1 MPSAS
6 DKPAY
11 KRVLLKLSGEALMGE
26 ERFGISTRVLAYVAG
41 EIADTVALGVE
52 LAIVVGGGNI
62 FRGVSR
68 SAQEMDRASADY
80 VGMLA
85 TVMNAVSLQDA
96 LERRGLSTRV
106 QSAIEMSE
114 LAEPYIRRRAIRHL
128 EKGRVVIFAAGTG
141 NPFFTTDTAAAL
153 RAMEINAEVLL
164 KATKVDGVYDKD
176 PVKYDGARKYDR
188 VSFDDALKNDIK
200 VMDST
205 AFALCRDNNLSIVV
219 FDLHQAG
226 NVRRV
231 VSGQTVG
238 TIIQQDK
245 STRFA
250 EV

>member
-1 MPSAS
+1 MPAEA
-6 DKPAY
+6 DRAAY

-26 ERFGISTRVLAYVAG
+26 ERFGISTKMLGYVAG

-96 LERRGLSTRV
+96 LERRGLQTRV
-106 QSAIEMSE
+106 QSAISMAE

-153 RAMEINAEVLL
+153 RAMEIQAEVLL

-188 VSFDDALKNDIK
+188 VSFDDALKNDIE

-205 AFALCRDNNLSIVV
+205 AFALCRDNNLPIVV

-226 NVRRV
+226 NVKSV
-231 VSGQTVG
+231 VSGRTVG